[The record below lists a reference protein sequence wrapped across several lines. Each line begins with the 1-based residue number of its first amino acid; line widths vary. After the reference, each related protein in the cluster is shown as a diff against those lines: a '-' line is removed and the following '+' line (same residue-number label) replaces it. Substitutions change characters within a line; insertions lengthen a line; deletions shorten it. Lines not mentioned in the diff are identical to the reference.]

1 MLLDLSRARTP
12 RPGAGLGVQD
22 RAPTGAERPTEAAL
36 GSSWLGASRPPS
48 GGQVPL
54 PPSCCTCGKHVAS
67 PRPSGTGIGPSGGGR
82 GRRRYVPCA
91 PRAAG
96 ASFAPASPAL
106 PGSSPVSP
114 GLPRSP
120 RGSGPAMLS
129 AQAQRTALRLPRPG
143 AAAPSQPDGAPEPS
157 EVMSSRFSVP
167 SSVVVLTGNS
177 LRAQERGPSLLRREQ
192 MRR

>member
-22 RAPTGAERPTEAAL
+22 RAPTGAERPAEAAL

-48 GGQVPL
+48 GGQVLL
-54 PPSCCTCGKHVAS
+54 PPSCGTCGKHVAS

-106 PGSSPVSP
+106 PGSPPVSP
-114 GLPRSP
+114 GLPGARGPRCCRHKHSGQPCACRVREPLLLRS
-120 RGSGPAMLS
+120 
-129 AQAQRTALRLPRPG
+129 RTELPNLPR
-143 AAAPSQPDGAPEPS
+143 
-157 EVMSSRFSVP
+157 
-167 SSVVVLTGNS
+167 
-177 LRAQERGPSLLRREQ
+177 
-192 MRR
+192 